1 MNAIDC
7 FLQECQNE
15 AREFEKNT
23 RQTNLNME
31 ETIDTEDEE
40 KEDIEEFEPV
50 VLPQDDCHSRTTMF
64 FNKYGKN
71 PDSPSS

>member
-40 KEDIEEFEPV
+40 KEDI
-50 VLPQDDCHSRTTMF
+50 
-64 FNKYGKN
+64 
-71 PDSPSS
+71 